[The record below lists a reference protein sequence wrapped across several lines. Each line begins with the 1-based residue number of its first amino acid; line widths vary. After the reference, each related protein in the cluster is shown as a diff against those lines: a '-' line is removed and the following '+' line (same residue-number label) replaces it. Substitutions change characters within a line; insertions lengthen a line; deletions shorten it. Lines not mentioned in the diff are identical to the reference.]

1 MRYIRAKVLIMDKKE
16 LALVVRLLYAEGQVV
31 MAYSLLMKIQGGEFG
46 IDDFVVQKT
55 DKGPTWNN
63 IPGCGFMDIMG
74 QFNKQG
80 LLLDIEEVDDGK
92 N

>member
-1 MRYIRAKVLIMDKKE
+1 
-16 LALVVRLLYAEGQVV
+16 
-31 MAYSLLMKIQGGEFG
+31 MKIQGGEFG